1 LVEKFSY
8 KIADKMLNSDLSLI
22 WRLVSVLSMLMLAM
36 RRVERGTALFS
47 TYRTQVVLIAVS
59 QRLKINFSN
68 ADLGFEMGT
77 AQHYFFII

>member
-1 LVEKFSY
+1 
-8 KIADKMLNSDLSLI
+8 
-22 WRLVSVLSMLMLAM
+22 M